1 MFIYP
6 KTKQKSTLLPKIL
19 STTLNPIGHFP
30 KNKKEAPMPPLVDKI
45 ISSNEM
51 CRVMPQPQG
60 IAEHKN

>member
-6 KTKQKSTLLPKIL
+6 KTKQSTLLPKNIGAV
-19 STTLNPIGHFP
+19 PIGHFP
-30 KNKKEAPMPPLVDKI
+30 KNKNEAPMPPVVDKI

-51 CRVMPQPQG
+51 CRVMPQPQPQG